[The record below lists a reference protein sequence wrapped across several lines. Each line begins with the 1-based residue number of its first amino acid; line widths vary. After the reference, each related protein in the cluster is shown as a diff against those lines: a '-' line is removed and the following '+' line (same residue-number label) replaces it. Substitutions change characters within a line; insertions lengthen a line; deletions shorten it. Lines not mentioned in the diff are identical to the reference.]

1 MARGAAQ
8 AGRKQRPKEPPKKR
22 KRAAPAY
29 EQTMFFPR
37 LRRQAK
43 WVFVFLALVFA
54 VGFVA
59 FGVGSGSSGISDI
72 LRGNFF
78 GGGGTSTSSLVKQ
91 KQQAIA
97 RNPKDISAYLD
108 LAGLYQQDQDET
120 KALATLSKAEQ
131 VAPKNFDVLNRIAGI
146 YSGQAELERQAAQ
159 NAQIVYFE
167 STVSPPGLDP
177 SSTLGQAISS
187 DPYSDV
193 LKTRANEAYSKMV
206 ERLHEGRDRL
216 QEARDRGCR
225 DLAGGERPTPAGR
238 GRTDLRRHDHG
249 RQRLHA
255 LPEDRARQSQ
265 RPRCP
270 TNPRAAQGVSPA
282 EPALDSARGNEA
294 GMNFDIKTEE
304 LGDDAYVISLA
315 GEVDL
320 YTAPEFKQQLLDVI
334 AKGAKSVVVDFSNTT
349 FIDSTTLGVL
359 VGGVKR
365 LRANEG
371 QLSLVCSDRN
381 ITKIFEITGLDRVF
395 TIYPTRDEAIAKTSS
410 PGQPST

>member
-8 AGRKQRPKEPPKKR
+8 AGRKQRPKQEQPKR

-91 KQQAIA
+91 KQKAIA
-97 RNPKDISAYLD
+97 QNPNDISAYLD

-120 KALATLSKAEQ
+120 KALATLSRAEQ

-146 YSGQAELERQAAQ
+146 FSGQAELERQAAQ

-177 SSTLGQAISS
+177 SSTLGQAISG

-206 ERLHEGRDRL
+206 SAFTKAETAYKKLVTAAAGTS
-216 QEARDRGCR
+216 QEANAQLQ
-225 DLAGGERPTPAGR
+225 LAGAAQISGDTTTAVNAYTRFLKIAPDSPNA
-238 GRTDLRRHDHG
+238 LAV
-249 RQRLHA
+249 RQTLEQLKA
-255 LPEDRARQSQ
+255 SLPQSQ
-265 RPRCP
+265 R
-270 TNPRAAQGVSPA
+270 
-282 EPALDSARGNEA
+282 
-294 GMNFDIKTEE
+294 
-304 LGDDAYVISLA
+304 
-315 GEVDL
+315 
-320 YTAPEFKQQLLDVI
+320 
-334 AKGAKSVVVDFSNTT
+334 
-349 FIDSTTLGVL
+349 
-359 VGGVKR
+359 
-365 LRANEG
+365 
-371 QLSLVCSDRN
+371 
-381 ITKIFEITGLDRVF
+381 
-395 TIYPTRDEAIAKTSS
+395 
-410 PGQPST
+410 

>member
-91 KQQAIA
+91 KQKAIA
-97 RNPKDISAYLD
+97 RNPEDISAYLD
-108 LAGLYQQDQDET
+108 LAGLYQQDQDEV

-159 NAQIVYFE
+159 NAQIVYFD

-206 ERLHEGRDRL
+206 SAFTKAESAYKKLVTAAAGTS
-216 QEARDRGCR
+216 QEANAQLQ
-225 DLAGGERPTPAGR
+225 LAGAAQISGDTATAVNAYTRFLKIAPDSPNA
-238 GRTDLRRHDHG
+238 LAV
-249 RQRLHA
+249 RQTLEQLKA
-255 LPEDRARQSQ
+255 SLPQSQ
-265 RPRCP
+265 R
-270 TNPRAAQGVSPA
+270 
-282 EPALDSARGNEA
+282 
-294 GMNFDIKTEE
+294 
-304 LGDDAYVISLA
+304 
-315 GEVDL
+315 
-320 YTAPEFKQQLLDVI
+320 
-334 AKGAKSVVVDFSNTT
+334 
-349 FIDSTTLGVL
+349 
-359 VGGVKR
+359 
-365 LRANEG
+365 
-371 QLSLVCSDRN
+371 
-381 ITKIFEITGLDRVF
+381 
-395 TIYPTRDEAIAKTSS
+395 
-410 PGQPST
+410 

>member
-1 MARGAAQ
+1 
-8 AGRKQRPKEPPKKR
+8 
-22 KRAAPAY
+22 
-29 EQTMFFPR
+29 MFFPR

-97 RNPKDISAYLD
+97 RNPNDISAYLD

-120 KALATLSKAEQ
+120 NALATLSKAEQ

-159 NAQIVYFE
+159 NAQVVYFE

-177 SSTLGQAISS
+177 SSTLGQAISG

-206 ERLHEGRDRL
+206 SAFTKAETAYKKLVTAAAGTS
-216 QEARDRGCR
+216 QEANAQLQ
-225 DLAGGERPTPAGR
+225 LAGAAQISGDTTTAVNAYTRFLKIAPDSPNA
-238 GRTDLRRHDHG
+238 LAV
-249 RQRLHA
+249 RQTLEQLKA
-255 LPEDRARQSQ
+255 SLPQSQ
-265 RPRCP
+265 R
-270 TNPRAAQGVSPA
+270 
-282 EPALDSARGNEA
+282 
-294 GMNFDIKTEE
+294 
-304 LGDDAYVISLA
+304 
-315 GEVDL
+315 
-320 YTAPEFKQQLLDVI
+320 
-334 AKGAKSVVVDFSNTT
+334 
-349 FIDSTTLGVL
+349 
-359 VGGVKR
+359 
-365 LRANEG
+365 
-371 QLSLVCSDRN
+371 
-381 ITKIFEITGLDRVF
+381 
-395 TIYPTRDEAIAKTSS
+395 
-410 PGQPST
+410 

>member
-8 AGRKQRPKEPPKKR
+8 ARRQQRPKEPPKKR

-59 FGVGSGSSGISDI
+59 FGVGSGSTGISDI

-78 GGGGTSTSSLVKQ
+78 GGGGTSTSSLAKEKQ
-91 KQQAIA
+91 KAIA

-108 LAGLYQQDQDET
+108 LAGIYQQNQDET

-146 YSGQAELERQAAQ
+146 YSGQAELERQNAQ

-167 STVSPPGLDP
+167 NTVAPPGLDP
-177 SSTLGQAISS
+177 SSTLGQAITS

-206 ERLHEGRDRL
+206 SAFTKAEGAYKQL
-216 QEARDRGCR
+216 VSAAAGTSQEANAQLQ
-225 DLAGGERPTPAGR
+225 LAGAAQISGDTATAVSAYTRFLKIAPDSPNAPAV
-238 GRTDLRRHDHG
+238 
-249 RQRLHA
+249 RQTLA
-255 LPEDRARQSQ
+255 QLKASLPQSQ
-265 RPRCP
+265 
-270 TNPRAAQGVSPA
+270 G
-282 EPALDSARGNEA
+282 
-294 GMNFDIKTEE
+294 
-304 LGDDAYVISLA
+304 
-315 GEVDL
+315 
-320 YTAPEFKQQLLDVI
+320 
-334 AKGAKSVVVDFSNTT
+334 
-349 FIDSTTLGVL
+349 
-359 VGGVKR
+359 
-365 LRANEG
+365 
-371 QLSLVCSDRN
+371 
-381 ITKIFEITGLDRVF
+381 
-395 TIYPTRDEAIAKTSS
+395 
-410 PGQPST
+410 

>member
-1 MARGAAQ
+1 
-8 AGRKQRPKEPPKKR
+8 
-22 KRAAPAY
+22 
-29 EQTMFFPR
+29 MFFPR

-97 RNPKDISAYLD
+97 RNPQDISAYLD

-120 KALATLSKAEQ
+120 NALATLSKAEQ

-177 SSTLGQAISS
+177 SSTLGQAISG

-206 ERLHEGRDRL
+206 SAFTKAETAYKKLVTAAAGTS
-216 QEARDRGCR
+216 QEANAQLQ
-225 DLAGGERPTPAGR
+225 LAGAAQISGDTTTAVDAYTRF
-238 GRTDLRRHDHG
+238 LRIAPDSPNALAV
-249 RQRLHA
+249 RQTLEQLKA
-255 LPEDRARQSQ
+255 SLPQSQ
-265 RPRCP
+265 R
-270 TNPRAAQGVSPA
+270 
-282 EPALDSARGNEA
+282 
-294 GMNFDIKTEE
+294 
-304 LGDDAYVISLA
+304 
-315 GEVDL
+315 
-320 YTAPEFKQQLLDVI
+320 
-334 AKGAKSVVVDFSNTT
+334 
-349 FIDSTTLGVL
+349 
-359 VGGVKR
+359 
-365 LRANEG
+365 
-371 QLSLVCSDRN
+371 
-381 ITKIFEITGLDRVF
+381 
-395 TIYPTRDEAIAKTSS
+395 
-410 PGQPST
+410 

>member
-8 AGRKQRPKEPPKKR
+8 ARRQRPKEPPKKR

-91 KQQAIA
+91 KQKAIA

-120 KALATLSKAEQ
+120 KALATLTKAEQ

-159 NAQIVYFE
+159 NAQIVYFG

-206 ERLHEGRDRL
+206 SAFTKAETAYKKLVTAAAGTS
-216 QEARDRGCR
+216 QEANAQLQ
-225 DLAGGERPTPAGR
+225 LAGAAQISGDTTAAVNAYTRFLKIAPDSPNA
-238 GRTDLRRHDHG
+238 LAV
-249 RQRLHA
+249 RQTLEQLKA
-255 LPEDRARQSQ
+255 SLPQSQ
-265 RPRCP
+265 R
-270 TNPRAAQGVSPA
+270 
-282 EPALDSARGNEA
+282 
-294 GMNFDIKTEE
+294 
-304 LGDDAYVISLA
+304 
-315 GEVDL
+315 
-320 YTAPEFKQQLLDVI
+320 
-334 AKGAKSVVVDFSNTT
+334 
-349 FIDSTTLGVL
+349 
-359 VGGVKR
+359 
-365 LRANEG
+365 
-371 QLSLVCSDRN
+371 
-381 ITKIFEITGLDRVF
+381 
-395 TIYPTRDEAIAKTSS
+395 
-410 PGQPST
+410 

>member
-8 AGRKQRPKEPPKKR
+8 ARRQQRPKEPPKKR

-78 GGGGTSTSSLVKQ
+78 GGGTSTSSLVKQ
-91 KQQAIA
+91 KQKAIA

-146 YSGQAELERQAAQ
+146 FSGQAELERQAAQ

-177 SSTLGQAISS
+177 SSTLGQAISG

-206 ERLHEGRDRL
+206 SAFTKAETAYKKLVTAAAGTS
-216 QEARDRGCR
+216 QEANAQLQ
-225 DLAGGERPTPAGR
+225 LAGAAQISGDTTAAVNAYTRFLKIAPDSPNA
-238 GRTDLRRHDHG
+238 LAV
-249 RQRLHA
+249 RQTLEQLKA
-255 LPEDRARQSQ
+255 SLPQSQ
-265 RPRCP
+265 R
-270 TNPRAAQGVSPA
+270 
-282 EPALDSARGNEA
+282 
-294 GMNFDIKTEE
+294 
-304 LGDDAYVISLA
+304 
-315 GEVDL
+315 
-320 YTAPEFKQQLLDVI
+320 
-334 AKGAKSVVVDFSNTT
+334 
-349 FIDSTTLGVL
+349 
-359 VGGVKR
+359 
-365 LRANEG
+365 
-371 QLSLVCSDRN
+371 
-381 ITKIFEITGLDRVF
+381 
-395 TIYPTRDEAIAKTSS
+395 
-410 PGQPST
+410 

>member
-8 AGRKQRPKEPPKKR
+8 AGRKQRPKQEQPKR

-91 KQQAIA
+91 KQKQIA
-97 RNPKDISAYLD
+97 QNPKDISAYLD

-146 YSGQAELERQAAQ
+146 FSGQAELERQAAQ

-206 ERLHEGRDRL
+206 SAFTKAETAYKKLVTAAAGTS
-216 QEARDRGCR
+216 QEANAQLQ
-225 DLAGGERPTPAGR
+225 LAGAAQISGDTTTAVNAYTRFLKIAPDSPNA
-238 GRTDLRRHDHG
+238 LAV
-249 RQRLHA
+249 RQTLEQLKA
-255 LPEDRARQSQ
+255 SLPQSQ
-265 RPRCP
+265 R
-270 TNPRAAQGVSPA
+270 
-282 EPALDSARGNEA
+282 
-294 GMNFDIKTEE
+294 
-304 LGDDAYVISLA
+304 
-315 GEVDL
+315 
-320 YTAPEFKQQLLDVI
+320 
-334 AKGAKSVVVDFSNTT
+334 
-349 FIDSTTLGVL
+349 
-359 VGGVKR
+359 
-365 LRANEG
+365 
-371 QLSLVCSDRN
+371 
-381 ITKIFEITGLDRVF
+381 
-395 TIYPTRDEAIAKTSS
+395 
-410 PGQPST
+410 

>member
-8 AGRKQRPKEPPKKR
+8 AGRKQRPKQEQPKR

-78 GGGGTSTSSLVKQ
+78 GGGGTSTSSLVKEKQ
-91 KQQAIA
+91 KAIA
-97 RNPKDISAYLD
+97 RNPENISAYLD

-177 SSTLGQAISS
+177 SSTLGQAISG

-206 ERLHEGRDRL
+206 SAFTKAETAYKKLVTAAAGTS
-216 QEARDRGCR
+216 QEANAQLQ
-225 DLAGGERPTPAGR
+225 LAGAAQISGDTTTAVNAYTRFLKIAPDSPNA
-238 GRTDLRRHDHG
+238 LAV
-249 RQRLHA
+249 RQTLEQLKA
-255 LPEDRARQSQ
+255 SLPQSQ
-265 RPRCP
+265 R
-270 TNPRAAQGVSPA
+270 
-282 EPALDSARGNEA
+282 
-294 GMNFDIKTEE
+294 
-304 LGDDAYVISLA
+304 
-315 GEVDL
+315 
-320 YTAPEFKQQLLDVI
+320 
-334 AKGAKSVVVDFSNTT
+334 
-349 FIDSTTLGVL
+349 
-359 VGGVKR
+359 
-365 LRANEG
+365 
-371 QLSLVCSDRN
+371 
-381 ITKIFEITGLDRVF
+381 
-395 TIYPTRDEAIAKTSS
+395 
-410 PGQPST
+410 

>member
-8 AGRKQRPKEPPKKR
+8 AGRKQRPKQEQPKR

-91 KQQAIA
+91 KQKAIA
-97 RNPKDISAYLD
+97 QNPNDISAYLD

-120 KALATLSKAEQ
+120 KALATLSRAEQ

-206 ERLHEGRDRL
+206 SAFTKAETAYKKLVTAAAGTS
-216 QEARDRGCR
+216 QEANAQLQ
-225 DLAGGERPTPAGR
+225 LAGAAQISGDTTAAVNAYTRFLKIAPDSPNA
-238 GRTDLRRHDHG
+238 LAV
-249 RQRLHA
+249 RQTLEQLKA
-255 LPEDRARQSQ
+255 SLPQSQ
-265 RPRCP
+265 R
-270 TNPRAAQGVSPA
+270 
-282 EPALDSARGNEA
+282 
-294 GMNFDIKTEE
+294 
-304 LGDDAYVISLA
+304 
-315 GEVDL
+315 
-320 YTAPEFKQQLLDVI
+320 
-334 AKGAKSVVVDFSNTT
+334 
-349 FIDSTTLGVL
+349 
-359 VGGVKR
+359 
-365 LRANEG
+365 
-371 QLSLVCSDRN
+371 
-381 ITKIFEITGLDRVF
+381 
-395 TIYPTRDEAIAKTSS
+395 
-410 PGQPST
+410 

>member
-8 AGRKQRPKEPPKKR
+8 TQRKQRAKQEQPKR
-22 KRAAPAY
+22 KRSAPAY

-43 WVFVFLALVFA
+43 WVFVFLALVFG

-59 FGVGSGSSGISDI
+59 FGVGSGSTGISDI

-91 KQQAIA
+91 KQKAIA
-97 RNPKDISAYLD
+97 QNPNDISAYLD

-120 KALATLSKAEQ
+120 KALATLSRAEQ

-206 ERLHEGRDRL
+206 SAFTKAETAYKKLVTAAAGTS
-216 QEARDRGCR
+216 QEANAQLQ
-225 DLAGGERPTPAGR
+225 LAGAAQISGDTTTAVNAYTRFLKIAPDSPNA
-238 GRTDLRRHDHG
+238 LAV
-249 RQRLHA
+249 RQTLEQLKA
-255 LPEDRARQSQ
+255 SLPQSQ
-265 RPRCP
+265 R
-270 TNPRAAQGVSPA
+270 
-282 EPALDSARGNEA
+282 
-294 GMNFDIKTEE
+294 
-304 LGDDAYVISLA
+304 
-315 GEVDL
+315 
-320 YTAPEFKQQLLDVI
+320 
-334 AKGAKSVVVDFSNTT
+334 
-349 FIDSTTLGVL
+349 
-359 VGGVKR
+359 
-365 LRANEG
+365 
-371 QLSLVCSDRN
+371 
-381 ITKIFEITGLDRVF
+381 
-395 TIYPTRDEAIAKTSS
+395 
-410 PGQPST
+410 

>member
-8 AGRKQRPKEPPKKR
+8 AGRKQRPKQEQPKR

-91 KQQAIA
+91 KQKQIA
-97 RNPKDISAYLD
+97 QNPKDISAYLD

-120 KALATLSKAEQ
+120 KALATLSRAEQ

-206 ERLHEGRDRL
+206 SAFTKAETAYKKLVTAAAGTS
-216 QEARDRGCR
+216 QEANAQLQ
-225 DLAGGERPTPAGR
+225 LAGAAQISGDTTTAVNAYTRFLKIAPDSPNA
-238 GRTDLRRHDHG
+238 LAV
-249 RQRLHA
+249 RQTLEQLKA
-255 LPEDRARQSQ
+255 SLPQSQ
-265 RPRCP
+265 R
-270 TNPRAAQGVSPA
+270 
-282 EPALDSARGNEA
+282 
-294 GMNFDIKTEE
+294 
-304 LGDDAYVISLA
+304 
-315 GEVDL
+315 
-320 YTAPEFKQQLLDVI
+320 
-334 AKGAKSVVVDFSNTT
+334 
-349 FIDSTTLGVL
+349 
-359 VGGVKR
+359 
-365 LRANEG
+365 
-371 QLSLVCSDRN
+371 
-381 ITKIFEITGLDRVF
+381 
-395 TIYPTRDEAIAKTSS
+395 
-410 PGQPST
+410 

>member
-8 AGRKQRPKEPPKKR
+8 ARRQRPKEPPKKR

-91 KQQAIA
+91 KQKAIA

-206 ERLHEGRDRL
+206 SAFTKTETAYKKLVTAAAGTS
-216 QEARDRGCR
+216 QEANAQLQ
-225 DLAGGERPTPAGR
+225 LAGAAQISGDTTTAVDAYTRFLKIAPDSPNA
-238 GRTDLRRHDHG
+238 LAV
-249 RQRLHA
+249 RQTLEQLKA
-255 LPEDRARQSQ
+255 SLPQSQ
-265 RPRCP
+265 R
-270 TNPRAAQGVSPA
+270 
-282 EPALDSARGNEA
+282 
-294 GMNFDIKTEE
+294 
-304 LGDDAYVISLA
+304 
-315 GEVDL
+315 
-320 YTAPEFKQQLLDVI
+320 
-334 AKGAKSVVVDFSNTT
+334 
-349 FIDSTTLGVL
+349 
-359 VGGVKR
+359 
-365 LRANEG
+365 
-371 QLSLVCSDRN
+371 
-381 ITKIFEITGLDRVF
+381 
-395 TIYPTRDEAIAKTSS
+395 
-410 PGQPST
+410 

>member
-8 AGRKQRPKEPPKKR
+8 ARRQRPKEPPKKR

-120 KALATLSKAEQ
+120 KALATLRKAER
-131 VAPKNFDVLNRIAGI
+131 VAPRNFDVLNRIAGI

-206 ERLHEGRDRL
+206 SAFTKAETAYKKLVTAAAGTS
-216 QEARDRGCR
+216 QEANAQLQ
-225 DLAGGERPTPAGR
+225 LAG
-238 GRTDLRRHDHG
+238 
-249 RQRLHA
+249 
-255 LPEDRARQSQ
+255 
-265 RPRCP
+265 
-270 TNPRAAQGVSPA
+270 AAQISGDTTTAVNAYTRFLKIAPDSPN
-282 EPALDSARGNEA
+282 ALAVRQTLEQLKA
-294 GMNFDIKTEE
+294 
-304 LGDDAYVISLA
+304 SL
-315 GEVDL
+315 
-320 YTAPEFKQQLLDVI
+320 PQ
-334 AKGAKSVVVDFSNTT
+334 
-349 FIDSTTLGVL
+349 
-359 VGGVKR
+359 
-365 LRANEG
+365 
-371 QLSLVCSDRN
+371 
-381 ITKIFEITGLDRVF
+381 
-395 TIYPTRDEAIAKTSS
+395 S
-410 PGQPST
+410 PR

>member
-8 AGRKQRPKEPPKKR
+8 AGRKQRPKQDRPKR

-91 KQQAIA
+91 KQKAIA
-97 RNPKDISAYLD
+97 RNPKDVSAYLD

-159 NAQIVYFE
+159 NAQIVYFG

-206 ERLHEGRDRL
+206 SAFTKTETAYKKLVTAAAGTS
-216 QEARDRGCR
+216 QEANAQLQ
-225 DLAGGERPTPAGR
+225 LAGAAQISGDTTTAVDAYTRFLKIAPDSPNA
-238 GRTDLRRHDHG
+238 LAV
-249 RQRLHA
+249 RQTLEQLKA
-255 LPEDRARQSQ
+255 SLPQSQ
-265 RPRCP
+265 R
-270 TNPRAAQGVSPA
+270 
-282 EPALDSARGNEA
+282 
-294 GMNFDIKTEE
+294 
-304 LGDDAYVISLA
+304 
-315 GEVDL
+315 
-320 YTAPEFKQQLLDVI
+320 
-334 AKGAKSVVVDFSNTT
+334 
-349 FIDSTTLGVL
+349 
-359 VGGVKR
+359 
-365 LRANEG
+365 
-371 QLSLVCSDRN
+371 
-381 ITKIFEITGLDRVF
+381 
-395 TIYPTRDEAIAKTSS
+395 
-410 PGQPST
+410 

>member
-8 AGRKQRPKEPPKKR
+8 AGRKQRPNRNRPKKR

-91 KQQAIA
+91 KQEAIA
-97 RNPKDISAYLD
+97 RNPNDISAYLD

-120 KALATLSKAEQ
+120 NALATLSKAEQ

-159 NAQIVYFE
+159 NAQVVYFE

-177 SSTLGQAISS
+177 SSTLGQAISG

-206 ERLHEGRDRL
+206 SAFTKAETAYKKLVTAAAGTS
-216 QEARDRGCR
+216 QEANAQLQ
-225 DLAGGERPTPAGR
+225 LAGAAQISGDTTTAVNAYTRFLKIAPDSPNA
-238 GRTDLRRHDHG
+238 LAV
-249 RQRLHA
+249 RQTLEQLKA
-255 LPEDRARQSQ
+255 SLPQSQ
-265 RPRCP
+265 R
-270 TNPRAAQGVSPA
+270 
-282 EPALDSARGNEA
+282 
-294 GMNFDIKTEE
+294 
-304 LGDDAYVISLA
+304 
-315 GEVDL
+315 
-320 YTAPEFKQQLLDVI
+320 
-334 AKGAKSVVVDFSNTT
+334 
-349 FIDSTTLGVL
+349 
-359 VGGVKR
+359 
-365 LRANEG
+365 
-371 QLSLVCSDRN
+371 
-381 ITKIFEITGLDRVF
+381 
-395 TIYPTRDEAIAKTSS
+395 
-410 PGQPST
+410 

>member
-8 AGRKQRPKEPPKKR
+8 ARRQRPKEPPKKR

-91 KQQAIA
+91 KQKAIA
-97 RNPKDISAYLD
+97 RNPNDISAYLD

-159 NAQIVYFE
+159 DAQIVYFG

-206 ERLHEGRDRL
+206 SAFTKAETAYKKLVTAAAGTS
-216 QEARDRGCR
+216 QEANAQLQ
-225 DLAGGERPTPAGR
+225 LAGAAQISGDTTTAVNAYTRFLKIAPDSPNA
-238 GRTDLRRHDHG
+238 LAV
-249 RQRLHA
+249 RQTLEQLKA
-255 LPEDRARQSQ
+255 SLPQSQ
-265 RPRCP
+265 R
-270 TNPRAAQGVSPA
+270 
-282 EPALDSARGNEA
+282 
-294 GMNFDIKTEE
+294 
-304 LGDDAYVISLA
+304 
-315 GEVDL
+315 
-320 YTAPEFKQQLLDVI
+320 
-334 AKGAKSVVVDFSNTT
+334 
-349 FIDSTTLGVL
+349 
-359 VGGVKR
+359 
-365 LRANEG
+365 
-371 QLSLVCSDRN
+371 
-381 ITKIFEITGLDRVF
+381 
-395 TIYPTRDEAIAKTSS
+395 
-410 PGQPST
+410 

>member
-8 AGRKQRPKEPPKKR
+8 ARRQRPKEPPKKR

-91 KQQAIA
+91 KQKAIA
-97 RNPKDISAYLD
+97 RNPNDISAYLD

-206 ERLHEGRDRL
+206 SAFTKAETAYKKLVTAAAGTS
-216 QEARDRGCR
+216 QEANAQLQ
-225 DLAGGERPTPAGR
+225 LAGAAQISGDTTTAVNAYTRFLKIAPDSPNA
-238 GRTDLRRHDHG
+238 LAV
-249 RQRLHA
+249 RQTLEQLKA
-255 LPEDRARQSQ
+255 SLPQSQ
-265 RPRCP
+265 R
-270 TNPRAAQGVSPA
+270 
-282 EPALDSARGNEA
+282 
-294 GMNFDIKTEE
+294 
-304 LGDDAYVISLA
+304 
-315 GEVDL
+315 
-320 YTAPEFKQQLLDVI
+320 
-334 AKGAKSVVVDFSNTT
+334 
-349 FIDSTTLGVL
+349 
-359 VGGVKR
+359 
-365 LRANEG
+365 
-371 QLSLVCSDRN
+371 
-381 ITKIFEITGLDRVF
+381 
-395 TIYPTRDEAIAKTSS
+395 
-410 PGQPST
+410 

>member
-8 AGRKQRPKEPPKKR
+8 AGRKQRPKQEQPKR

-91 KQQAIA
+91 KQKAIA
-97 RNPKDISAYLD
+97 RNPQDISAYLD

-120 KALATLSKAEQ
+120 KALATLSRAEQ

-159 NAQIVYFE
+159 NAQIVYFD

-177 SSTLGQAISS
+177 SSTLGQAISG

-206 ERLHEGRDRL
+206 SAFTKAETAYKKLVTAAAGTS
-216 QEARDRGCR
+216 QEANAQLQ
-225 DLAGGERPTPAGR
+225 LAGAAQISGDTTTAVNAYTRFLKIAPDSPNA
-238 GRTDLRRHDHG
+238 LAV
-249 RQRLHA
+249 RQTLEQLKA
-255 LPEDRARQSQ
+255 SLPQSQ
-265 RPRCP
+265 
-270 TNPRAAQGVSPA
+270 G
-282 EPALDSARGNEA
+282 
-294 GMNFDIKTEE
+294 
-304 LGDDAYVISLA
+304 
-315 GEVDL
+315 
-320 YTAPEFKQQLLDVI
+320 
-334 AKGAKSVVVDFSNTT
+334 
-349 FIDSTTLGVL
+349 
-359 VGGVKR
+359 
-365 LRANEG
+365 
-371 QLSLVCSDRN
+371 
-381 ITKIFEITGLDRVF
+381 
-395 TIYPTRDEAIAKTSS
+395 
-410 PGQPST
+410 

>member
-8 AGRKQRPKEPPKKR
+8 ARRQRPKEPPKKR

-91 KQQAIA
+91 KQKAIA

-206 ERLHEGRDRL
+206 SAFTKAETAYKKLVTAAAGTS
-216 QEARDRGCR
+216 QEA
-225 DLAGGERPTPAGR
+225 
-238 GRTDLRRHDHG
+238 
-249 RQRLHA
+249 
-255 LPEDRARQSQ
+255 
-265 RPRCP
+265 
-270 TNPRAAQGVSPA
+270 NAQLLGLDVEIHPGLVSPC
-282 EPALDSARGNEA
+282 
-294 GMNFDIKTEE
+294 
-304 LGDDAYVISLA
+304 
-315 GEVDL
+315 
-320 YTAPEFKQQLLDVI
+320 
-334 AKGAKSVVVDFSNTT
+334 
-349 FIDSTTLGVL
+349 GV
-359 VGGVKR
+359 
-365 LRANEG
+365 
-371 QLSLVCSDRN
+371 
-381 ITKIFEITGLDRVF
+381 
-395 TIYPTRDEAIAKTSS
+395 
-410 PGQPST
+410 

>member
-8 AGRKQRPKEPPKKR
+8 ARRQQRPKEPPKKR

-78 GGGGTSTSSLVKQ
+78 GGGTSTSSLVKQ
-91 KQQAIA
+91 KQKAIA

-177 SSTLGQAISS
+177 SSTLGQAISG

-206 ERLHEGRDRL
+206 SAFTKAETAYKKLVTAAAGTS
-216 QEARDRGCR
+216 QEANAQLQ
-225 DLAGGERPTPAGR
+225 LAGAAQISGDTTAAVNAYTRFLKIAPDSPNA
-238 GRTDLRRHDHG
+238 LAV
-249 RQRLHA
+249 RQTLEQLKA
-255 LPEDRARQSQ
+255 SLPQSQ
-265 RPRCP
+265 R
-270 TNPRAAQGVSPA
+270 
-282 EPALDSARGNEA
+282 
-294 GMNFDIKTEE
+294 
-304 LGDDAYVISLA
+304 
-315 GEVDL
+315 
-320 YTAPEFKQQLLDVI
+320 
-334 AKGAKSVVVDFSNTT
+334 
-349 FIDSTTLGVL
+349 
-359 VGGVKR
+359 
-365 LRANEG
+365 
-371 QLSLVCSDRN
+371 
-381 ITKIFEITGLDRVF
+381 
-395 TIYPTRDEAIAKTSS
+395 
-410 PGQPST
+410 

>member
-1 MARGAAQ
+1 
-8 AGRKQRPKEPPKKR
+8 
-22 KRAAPAY
+22 
-29 EQTMFFPR
+29 MFFPR

-78 GGGGTSTSSLVKQ
+78 GGGTSTSSLVKQ
-91 KQQAIA
+91 KQKAIA

-177 SSTLGQAISS
+177 SSTLGQAISG

-206 ERLHEGRDRL
+206 SAFTKAETAYKKLVTAAAGTS
-216 QEARDRGCR
+216 QEANAQLQ
-225 DLAGGERPTPAGR
+225 LAGAAQISGDTTAAVNAYTRFLKIAPDSPNA
-238 GRTDLRRHDHG
+238 LAV
-249 RQRLHA
+249 RQTLEQLKA
-255 LPEDRARQSQ
+255 SLPQSQ
-265 RPRCP
+265 R
-270 TNPRAAQGVSPA
+270 
-282 EPALDSARGNEA
+282 
-294 GMNFDIKTEE
+294 
-304 LGDDAYVISLA
+304 
-315 GEVDL
+315 
-320 YTAPEFKQQLLDVI
+320 
-334 AKGAKSVVVDFSNTT
+334 
-349 FIDSTTLGVL
+349 
-359 VGGVKR
+359 
-365 LRANEG
+365 
-371 QLSLVCSDRN
+371 
-381 ITKIFEITGLDRVF
+381 
-395 TIYPTRDEAIAKTSS
+395 
-410 PGQPST
+410 

>member
-8 AGRKQRPKEPPKKR
+8 ARRQRPKEPPKKR

-91 KQQAIA
+91 KQKQIA
-97 RNPKDISAYLD
+97 QNPKDVSAYLD

-120 KALATLSKAEQ
+120 KALATLSRAEQ

-159 NAQIVYFE
+159 SAQIVYFE

-206 ERLHEGRDRL
+206 SAFTKAETAYKKLVTAAAGTS
-216 QEARDRGCR
+216 QEANAQLQ
-225 DLAGGERPTPAGR
+225 LAGAAQISGDTTTAVNAYTRFLKIAPDSPNA
-238 GRTDLRRHDHG
+238 LAV
-249 RQRLHA
+249 RQTLEQLKA
-255 LPEDRARQSQ
+255 SLPQSQ
-265 RPRCP
+265 R
-270 TNPRAAQGVSPA
+270 
-282 EPALDSARGNEA
+282 
-294 GMNFDIKTEE
+294 
-304 LGDDAYVISLA
+304 
-315 GEVDL
+315 
-320 YTAPEFKQQLLDVI
+320 
-334 AKGAKSVVVDFSNTT
+334 
-349 FIDSTTLGVL
+349 
-359 VGGVKR
+359 
-365 LRANEG
+365 
-371 QLSLVCSDRN
+371 
-381 ITKIFEITGLDRVF
+381 
-395 TIYPTRDEAIAKTSS
+395 
-410 PGQPST
+410 